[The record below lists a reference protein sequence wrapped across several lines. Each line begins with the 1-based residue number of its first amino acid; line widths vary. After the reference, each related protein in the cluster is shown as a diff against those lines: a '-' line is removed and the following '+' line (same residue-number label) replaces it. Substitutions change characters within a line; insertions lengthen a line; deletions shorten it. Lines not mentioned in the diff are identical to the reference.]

1 MNWFKNMGGFFG
13 YIIGAVIILPLLLI
27 GYNYFFIHKND
38 AEEYISSYL
47 NNFSELKI
55 IIPEAHSVEEFMSIK
70 SKTIAMRSK
79 NMGRDGSSRT
89 TMMYRLAYDQATR
102 KYFQII
108 MFDLYN
114 QFFVAIDNK
123 KVLIKVNKQ
132 DLNNPSYGTRER
144 PILVFSVRG
153 ADKPLTERRATDQ
166 DLGGSDYNIDT
177 TPEWYKHN
185 VYMYLTYIMPK
196 EEFEKRFEQK

>member
-1 MNWFKNMGGFFG
+1 
-13 YIIGAVIILPLLLI
+13 
-27 GYNYFFIHKND
+27 
-38 AEEYISSYL
+38 
-47 NNFSELKI
+47 
-55 IIPEAHSVEEFMSIK
+55 
-70 SKTIAMRSK
+70 
-79 NMGRDGSSRT
+79 MGRNGSSRT
-89 TMMYRLAYDQATR
+89 IMNYRLVYDQTTR
-102 KYFQII
+102 KYFQIT

-114 QFFVAIDNK
+114 QFFGAIDNNN
-123 KVLIKVNKQ
+123 VLIRVNKQ

-144 PILVFSVRG
+144 PIPVFSVRG

>member
-13 YIIGAVIILPLLLI
+13 YIIGAAIILPLLLI
-27 GYNYFFIHKND
+27 GYNYFFINKNE
-38 AEEYISSYL
+38 AEKYISSYL

-55 IIPEAHSVEEFMSIK
+55 IIPEAKSVEEFMSIK

-89 TMMYRLAYDQATR
+89 TMMYRLAYDQTTR
-102 KYFQII
+102 KYFQIT

-114 QFFVAIDNK
+114 QFFGAIDNK

-132 DLNNPSYGTRER
+132 DLNNPTYGTKEK
-144 PILVFSVRG
+144 PIPVFSVRG
-153 ADKPLTERRATDQ
+153 ADKPLTEHRATDQ
-166 DLGGSDYNIDT
+166 DLAGSDYNIDT
-177 TPEWYKHN
+177 TPDWYKYN

-196 EEFEKRFEQK
+196 EEFEKRFGKN